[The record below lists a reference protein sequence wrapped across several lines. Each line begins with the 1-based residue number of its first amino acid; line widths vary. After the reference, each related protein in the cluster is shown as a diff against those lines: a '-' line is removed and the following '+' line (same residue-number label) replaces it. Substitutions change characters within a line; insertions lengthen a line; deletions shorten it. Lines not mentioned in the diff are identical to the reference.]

1 MKVQS
6 APHAAH
12 GVHAIRWATAILAA
26 AILACPSQSA
36 EPPLP
41 PKLPHPTAP
50 HHKLVPDWPRLP
62 KDHVLGLCSGVG
74 VDAQNR
80 VFVFHRSGRSWTTPF
95 PKDPIS
101 EPTLSILKAESG
113 ELLASWGAQRF
124 VMPHGLHV
132 DHEGNLWL
140 TDVALHQVFKLTP
153 EGTPLLTLGEAG
165 VPGCDA
171 DHFAMPTDVAVLS
184 DGSFCVSD
192 GYRNSR
198 VARFDA
204 QGKFLTSWGSKGTGP
219 GQLQLPHGIA
229 ADAHDRLYVCD
240 RSNSRIQLFDSKG
253 SFLAQWSGPHIG
265 RPYGISVSPTGTL
278 FAIDGGDPA
287 LPATQR
293 GKVVELDAE
302 GRLLDSFGAPG
313 SGPGQFQTGHDI
325 AVGPDGSVYVAEG
338 AGARVQKFVPL
349 H

>member
-1 MKVQS
+1 
-6 APHAAH
+6 
-12 GVHAIRWATAILAA
+12 
-26 AILACPSQSA
+26 
-36 EPPLP
+36 
-41 PKLPHPTAP
+41 
-50 HHKLVPDWPRLP
+50 
-62 KDHVLGLCSGVG
+62 
-74 VDAQNR
+74 
-80 VFVFHRSGRSWTTPF
+80 
-95 PKDPIS
+95 
-101 EPTLSILKAESG
+101 
-113 ELLASWGAQRF
+113 
-124 VMPHGLHV
+124 
-132 DHEGNLWL
+132 
-140 TDVALHQVFKLTP
+140 
-153 EGTPLLTLGEAG
+153 
-165 VPGCDA
+165 
-171 DHFAMPTDVAVLS
+171 MPTDVAVLS

-287 LPATQR
+287 LPAAQR

-325 AVGPDGSVYVAEG
+325 AVGPDSSVYVAEG
-338 AGARVQKFVPL
+338 AGARVQSSCHCTDSARHSASPSSLRTHGGASSQKIQSPYRHATAPLRLRVRRVPPL
-349 H
+349 PILSAPPDGDPQTPRLPPKPSSNRNRRRTKRRARFQKLRRR